1 MWEEQ
6 GRLIVTGGADTRIL
20 IYPEPAKIPEGF
32 EKIGE
37 EGRFS
42 VYERKLSTEMAQAD
56 FRELSREEGK
66 AVYEVAV
73 SYPEKEDR
81 LTGRDTL
88 LWLEY
93 AGISMEIYLGGKK
106 INDHFYTGQ
115 KVPVSLGYFGFP
127 EKLEIVVNTLK
138 QDDWVYIEKWPELK
152 EGRAC
157 SLNRLEISEEY
168 R

>member
-1 MWEEQ
+1 M
-6 GRLIVTGGADTRIL
+6 
-20 IYPEPAKIPEGF
+20 
-32 EKIGE
+32 
-37 EGRFS
+37 
-42 VYERKLSTEMAQAD
+42 
-56 FRELSREEGK
+56 
-66 AVYEVAV
+66 

-93 AGISMEIYLGGKK
+93 AGISMEIYLNGEK

-115 KVPVSLGYFGFP
+115 QVPVSLGYFDFP
-127 EKLEIVVNTLK
+127 EKLEVVVNTLK
-138 QDDWVYIEKWPELK
+138 EDDRVFIEKWPALT

-157 SLNRLEISEEY
+157 SLNRLEITEEY